1 MSVENVGI
9 EATLRGE
16 PLADVLRAPL
26 IFLGVDAYDEDRRVK
41 VWLERDVC
49 GDAEVRLCVRS
60 ARRKLDGGGS
70 GQRRGGRKHVS
81 GVPRGA
87 AEADACAHEKE
98 RGDRAEGDK
107 NSAARGCAR
116 AVLGDEQ
123 RRAFCL
129 GLRLRGRIVSGG
141 CFLSG
146 DSPSATWEGTGV
158 DARDAEG
165 KTRSRVASSR
175 RTVVISGV
183 DSVVA
188 ISRTRDLE

>member
-1 MSVENVGI
+1 M
-9 EATLRGE
+9 TLGE
-16 PLADVLRAPL
+16 R
-26 IFLGVDAYDEDRRVK
+26 
-41 VWLERDVC
+41 
-49 GDAEVRLCVRS
+49 RS
-60 ARRKLDGGGS
+60 ARVPLV
-70 GQRRGGRKHVS
+70 RRFTT
-81 GVPRGA
+81 PRGA

-146 DSPSATWEGTGV
+146 DSPSATREGTGD